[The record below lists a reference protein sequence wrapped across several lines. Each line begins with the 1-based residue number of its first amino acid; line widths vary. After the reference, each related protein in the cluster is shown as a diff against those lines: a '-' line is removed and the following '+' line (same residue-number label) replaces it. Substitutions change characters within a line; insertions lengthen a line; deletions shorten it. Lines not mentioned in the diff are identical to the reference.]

1 MTRAKYNRNP
11 KLTREQ
17 LLPILAQQNVQ
28 AMLLLQQ
35 LEHAYVQLEN
45 ANVKIKMLE
54 KMLEEEEKQKSGEE
68 QDNDDRAE
76 EEVEEEK

>member
-1 MTRAKYNRNP
+1 
-11 KLTREQ
+11 
-17 LLPILAQQNVQ
+17 
-28 AMLLLQQ
+28 MLLLQQ

-54 KMLEEEEKQKSGEE
+54 KMLEEEEKQKSEEE

>member
-1 MTRAKYNRNP
+1 MQHEGSTFQKKRTRNRRFP
-11 KLTREQ
+11 RPAETD
-17 LLPILAQQNVQ
+17 P
-28 AMLLLQQ
+28 
-35 LEHAYVQLEN
+35 YVQLEN

-54 KMLEEEEKQKSGEE
+54 KMLEEEEKQKSEEE